1 MKKQN
6 NENMHKC
13 PVYGK
18 VIDEDLCYE
27 TIMCM
32 RKMFK
37 TSSLKEL
44 DDVEDIEKARQQCQ
58 ECAYSKL

>member
-1 MKKQN
+1 MEKQN
-6 NENMHKC
+6 DENTRMC

-18 VIDEDLCYE
+18 KIDEDLCYE

-44 DDVEDIEKARQQCQ
+44 DEIENIEKARQQCKA
-58 ECAYSKL
+58 CAYSEL

>member
-1 MKKQN
+1 
-6 NENMHKC
+6 MHKC
-13 PVYGK
+13 PVYGE

-58 ECAYSKL
+58 ACAYSKL